1 MTDAPGP
8 PRIRI
13 AIGPTVPILVAV
25 AALAAYGT
33 TLPTI
38 VAVAVV
44 AAGLVLGVALRG
56 VRASVARA
64 AFPIPVLVA
73 LGITA
78 LAAGVDPFE
87 WLVVGLSGAAVVAWL
102 ADDPFRSPRG
112 AARGALEWLVPT
124 LGVGI
129 AWASSFLL
137 PRSTTELGVA
147 GGLAAGALVVLAY
160 LLSRPDLFDQ
170 DASAT
175 I

>member
-1 MTDAPGP
+1 MSDAQRP
-8 PRIRI
+8 PRIRL

-33 TLPTI
+33 TLPTT
-38 VAVAVV
+38 VAFSVV
-44 AAGLVLGVALRG
+44 ATGLTLGVALRG
-56 VRASVARA
+56 VRASAARVG
-64 AFPIPVLVA
+64 FPIPVLVA
-73 LGITA
+73 LGVTA

-87 WLVVGLSGAAVVAWL
+87 WLVVGLSGAVLVAWL
-102 ADDPFRSPRG
+102 ADDPFRAPRG
-112 AARGALEWLVPT
+112 AARGALEWLVPS

-160 LLSRPDLFDQ
+160 LFARPDLFDR